1 MRTKPPNQLHNP
13 AFLAHPPASR
23 SAASAPSPP
32 FKVNVA
38 IPTQLLWA
46 IIGLL
51 LTIGGTLLEAFI
63 ASPWGLV
70 SGGTPAYS
78 LGVSCQIAAVLLAG
92 CLGGKNAA
100 FISQVAYLM
109 LGLSSWFNVFTHG
122 GGLDYVHRPTFGYL
136 IGFVPGAWV
145 CGLLAFRFPVRL
157 EYLALSCLCGLITI
171 HVTGIGYLWLAHYF
185 HWAGLGQGSLF
196 QAILT
201 YSISPLIGQ
210 LATVCG
216 VAVLAFLLRRLM
228 FY

>member
-1 MRTKPPNQLHNP
+1 MRTPLNRLNPNSLLP
-13 AFLAHPPASR
+13 HPNSSR
-23 SAASAPSPP
+23 VATPAPSPP
-32 FKVNVA
+32 RKVNVA

-46 IIGLL
+46 TIGLL

-63 ASPWGLV
+63 VSPWGLV
-70 SGGTPAYS
+70 SGGVPTYS

-136 IGFVPGAWV
+136 IGFVPGAWL
-145 CGLLAFRFPVRL
+145 CGLLAFRLPVRL
-157 EYLALSCLCGLITI
+157 ESLALSCLAGLLTI

-185 HWAGLGQGSLF
+185 HWAGFVQGSVF
-196 QAILT
+196 QAIVT
-201 YSISPLIGQ
+201 YSLNPLMGQ

-216 VAVLAFLLRRLM
+216 VSVLAFLLRRLM